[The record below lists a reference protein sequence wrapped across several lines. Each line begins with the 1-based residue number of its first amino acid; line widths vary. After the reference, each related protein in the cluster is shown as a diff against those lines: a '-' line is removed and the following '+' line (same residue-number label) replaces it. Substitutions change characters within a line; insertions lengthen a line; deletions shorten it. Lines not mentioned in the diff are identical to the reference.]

1 MRHYACAILVDGERL
16 LLGFRAAHKKILPC
30 KWDVLGGMVEPGE
43 TLEAALVRELHEEI
57 GVVPQR
63 FDRLGSV
70 VDPNEIERGGATYH
84 LFKVSSWAGGS
95 PEIRNYEH
103 THLAWFT
110 LAEALA
116 LPDLALEEYLP
127 FFEQAL
133 NR

>member
-16 LLGFRAAHKKILPC
+16 LLGFRAAHKKILPS

-84 LFKVSSWAGGS
+84 LFEVSSWAGGS
-95 PEIRNYEH
+95 PEIRNHEH